1 MGGIDR
7 VQIARRF
14 IGQKQGGATGEGSRD
29 GDTLHLAAA
38 ELVWKMSGAVRHTD
52 QIEHFRHA
60 RGGLFLGIPAQEQ
73 GELHIFPNRH
83 GWQEIEELKHD
94 AERVAAVMGEF
105 PLAGAVKFEAIH
117 PDLARG
123 RRVEAAEEI
132 QQRAFAAPAGTGD
145 RGEIPRREVERHIIE
160 RADHASARGIGSRE
174 MAEFDH
180 GGGECFREAM
190 TDQAEF
196 RVLGETAELLAVDKP
211 AGLLVHPSKPG
222 GPKTLWDGLRELL
235 SYEIANSGQVSL
247 INRLDRETSG
257 VVLVAK
263 TSAAARQAAIAMQE
277 GKIRKTYL
285 AILSGHPAEETFTVD
300 APIIRR
306 GEVLDTKIH
315 LQRMVHPSG
324 AVARTEFRVLET
336 FENRLGKF
344 SLVEAK
350 PLTGRTHQIRVHAS
364 HAGYPVVGDKIY
376 GPSEDCYLEF
386 IQTGWT
392 PALAEHLHLPRH
404 ALHSAGLA
412 LKWNGSLLEWRSEL
426 PEELA
431 AFLDSPPTTL
441 TSPRPFL
448 R

>member
-1 MGGIDR
+1 
-7 VQIARRF
+7 
-14 IGQKQGGATGEGSRD
+14 
-29 GDTLHLAAA
+29 
-38 ELVWKMSGAVRHTD
+38 
-52 QIEHFRHA
+52 
-60 RGGLFLGIPAQEQ
+60 
-73 GELHIFPNRH
+73 
-83 GWQEIEELKHD
+83 
-94 AERVAAVMGEF
+94 
-105 PLAGAVKFEAIH
+105 
-117 PDLARG
+117 
-123 RRVEAAEEI
+123 
-132 QQRAFAAPAGTGD
+132 
-145 RGEIPRREVERHIIE
+145 
-160 RADHASARGIGSRE
+160 
-174 MAEFDH
+174 
-180 GGGECFREAM
+180 M

-196 RVLGETAELLAVDKP
+196 RVLGETADLLAVDKP

-285 AILSGHPAEETFTVD
+285 TILTGHPAEETFTVD

-324 AVARTEFRVLET
+324 AVARTEFRVLEK
-336 FENRLGKF
+336 FENRLGLF

-350 PLTGRTHQIRVHAS
+350 PFTGRTHQIRVHAS

-392 PALAEHLHLPRH
+392 PALTERLYLPRH
-404 ALHSAGLA
+404 ALHSKGLA
-412 LKWNGSLLEWRSEL
+412 LEWNGSLLEWRSEL
-426 PEELA
+426 PEDLS
-431 AFLDSPPTTL
+431 AFLNCPPATL
-441 TSPRPFL
+441 TSPRTFL